1 MNRAFQLGNIRSFFL
16 MQRSYVV
23 EVNKRSVFLPV
34 HSALTESCQHIKA
47 CTQCKDKHF
56 QFFLQTKQKMPT
68 QICHYRTTHMP
79 TQISATPHVFPQCNI
94 ARVAEKTG
102 EACHLSLPDVV
113 KNKFLMFFC
122 WLGRICDCISGTLIF
137 QTTLIKQ
144 RGEKSERPFA
154 L

>member
-1 MNRAFQLGNIRSFFL
+1 MWLRLIREVYFYLCTVHSLSLVNISKHAHNAKTSTSSSFCKQNRKCPHRFVIIERPTCPLR
-16 MQRSYVV
+16 
-23 EVNKRSVFLPV
+23 FLP
-34 HSALTESCQHIKA
+34 L
-47 CTQCKDKHF
+47 
-56 QFFLQTKQKMPT
+56 
-68 QICHYRTTHMP
+68 
-79 TQISATPHVFPQCNI
+79 HVFPQCNI